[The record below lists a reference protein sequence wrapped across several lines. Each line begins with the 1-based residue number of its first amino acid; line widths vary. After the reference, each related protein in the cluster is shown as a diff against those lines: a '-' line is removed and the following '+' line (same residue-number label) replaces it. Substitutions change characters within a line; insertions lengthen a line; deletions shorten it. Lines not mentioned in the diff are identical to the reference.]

1 MMGLQTWEIWM
12 WAAFHVVIAIML
24 AIDLGVF
31 HKQAHE
37 VSLREATIWS
47 IVWIG
52 VALVFNAWIWF
63 VGGVEPALAFL
74 TAYLVEKSLSADNI
88 FVFAVIFAYFGVPP
102 KYQHRVL
109 FWGIL
114 GAIFTRAVFIIAGVQ
129 LLKMFKFTIY
139 IFGALLLYTGY
150 RLLRRSEEEVDPGR
164 NPVLRLAR
172 RWLPVTESFHG
183 QKFVVRTE
191 GKWLATPLLLVL
203 LVVEST
209 DVMFAVDSV
218 PAVLAITSDV
228 FIAYTSNIFAI
239 LGLRAL
245 YFLLA
250 GLLQRWRYLHTGL
263 AVILMFIGVKML
275 LSEVYHIP
283 TAVSLGVV
291 LAILT
296 LSAVA
301 SWWVERHPKPE
312 VPHPGASDR

>member
-1 MMGLQTWEIWM
+1 MELQAWEIWM
-12 WAAFHVVIAIML
+12 WAVFHVAIAIML
-24 AIDLGVF
+24 AVDLGVF
-31 HKQAHE
+31 HKEAHE
-37 VSLREATIWS
+37 VSLREAAIWS
-47 IVWIG
+47 IIWIG
-52 VALVFNAWIWF
+52 AALIFNAWIWF

-88 FVFAVIFAYFGVPP
+88 FVFAVIFSYFGVPP

-114 GAIFTRAVFIIAGVQ
+114 GAIVTRAVFIIAGVQ

-139 IFGALLLYTGY
+139 IFGAILLYTGY
-150 RLLRRSEEEVDPGR
+150 RLLRRSEEEVDPER

-183 QKFVVRTE
+183 QAFLVRK
-191 GKWLATPLLLVL
+191 GGRWMATPLLLVL

-218 PAVLAITSDV
+218 PAVLAITSDI
-228 FIAYTSNIFAI
+228 FLAYTSNIFAV

-263 AVILMFIGVKML
+263 AAILMFIGVKML
-275 LSEVYHIP
+275 VSEVYHIP
-283 TAVSLGVV
+283 TVVSLGVV
-291 LAILT
+291 VSILV

-301 SWWVERHPKPE
+301 SWWTERRVK
-312 VPHPGASDR
+312 ASVSNAGPSD

>member
-1 MMGLQTWEIWM
+1 MELQAWEIWM
-12 WAAFHVVIAIML
+12 WAVFHVAIAIML
-24 AIDLGVF
+24 AVDLGVF
-31 HKQAHE
+31 HKEAHE
-37 VSLREATIWS
+37 VSLREAAIWS
-47 IVWIG
+47 IIWIG
-52 VALVFNAWIWF
+52 AALIFNAWIWF

-88 FVFAVIFAYFGVPP
+88 FVFAVIFSYFGVPP

-114 GAIFTRAVFIIAGVQ
+114 GAIVTRAVFIIAGVQ

-139 IFGALLLYTGY
+139 IFGAILLYTGY
-150 RLLRRSEEEVDPGR
+150 RLLRRSEEEVDPER

-183 QKFVVRTE
+183 QAFLVRK
-191 GKWLATPLLLVL
+191 GGRWMATPLLLVL

-218 PAVLAITSDV
+218 PAVLAITSDI
-228 FIAYTSNIFAI
+228 FLAYTSNIFAI

-263 AVILMFIGVKML
+263 AAILMFIGVKML
-275 LSEVYHIP
+275 VSEVYHIP
-283 TAVSLGVV
+283 TVVSLGVV
-291 LAILT
+291 VSILV

-301 SWWVERHPKPE
+301 SWWTERRVK
-312 VPHPGASDR
+312 ASVSNAGPSD